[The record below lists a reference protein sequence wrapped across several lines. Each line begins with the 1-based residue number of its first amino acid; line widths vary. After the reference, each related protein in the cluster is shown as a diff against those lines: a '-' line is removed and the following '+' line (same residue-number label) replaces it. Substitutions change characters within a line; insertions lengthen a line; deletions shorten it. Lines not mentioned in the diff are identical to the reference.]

1 MQGETIMEVLHER
14 CAGLDIHK
22 RTIAACVIVPGSGKQ
37 PSKQI
42 RMFGTMSAD
51 LLALGDWLSEQGVT
65 HVAMEATG
73 SFWHPIYNLLE
84 DRFELLLA
92 NARHIKAVPGR
103 KTDVHACEW
112 IADLLRH
119 GLLRA
124 SFVPPRP
131 QRELRELT
139 RYRASLIHERTRV
152 VQRLQKTL
160 EAANVKLASVATDIL
175 GKSGRDMLEA
185 LVAGTTDAQVLA
197 DLAQGKLRAK
207 LPELERALAGRF
219 GAHQRF
225 LVAQQLAHIDFLDE
239 TIARLS
245 QEIADRLQP
254 FEDQIDR
261 LDGIPGVGR
270 RTAEVLLAEIGT
282 DLSRFP
288 SAAHLASWAGMCPG
302 NEESAGK
309 RLSGKTRKGN
319 AWLRVALIEAAQ
331 AAARKKD
338 SYLSA
343 QFRRLTARRGR
354 KKAAVAV
361 GHTILVIAYWLLTRP
376 DLYHDLGST
385 YFDEHDRTRV
395 QRRLVHRLE
404 ALGYSV
410 QLKPRAA

>member
-1 MQGETIMEVLHER
+1 MEVLYER

-22 RTIAACVIVPGSGKQ
+22 RSIVAGVIVPGAGKQ
-37 PSKQI
+37 PAKQI
-42 RMFGTMSAD
+42 RSFGTMSRD
-51 LLALGDWLSEQGVT
+51 LLALGDWLSEQQVS
-65 HVAMEATG
+65 HVGMEATG
-73 SFWHPIYNLLE
+73 SFWQPIYNLLE

-103 KTDVHACEW
+103 KTDVHDSEW

-139 RYRASLIHERTRV
+139 RYRSSLIHERTRV

-160 EAANVKLASVATDIL
+160 EGANVKLGSVATDIL

-185 LVAGTTDAQVLA
+185 LVGGATDAKVLA
-197 DLAQGKLRAK
+197 DLAQGKLRSK
-207 LPELERALAGRF
+207 LTQLEQALTGCF
-219 GAHQRF
+219 GTHQRF

-245 QEIADRLQP
+245 DEVAERLHP
-254 FEDQIDR
+254 VDEQIER

-282 DLSRFP
+282 DMARFP
-288 SAAHLASWAGMCPG
+288 SAAHLSSWAGMCPG

-309 RLSGKTRKGN
+309 RLSSKTRKGN
-319 AWLRVALIEAAQ
+319 CWLRVALIEAAQ

-343 QFRRLTARRGR
+343 QFHRLTARRGR

-361 GHTILVIAYWLLTRP
+361 GHSILVIAYWLLTRP
-376 DLYHDLGST
+376 DLYQDLGST
-385 YFDEHDRTRV
+385 YFDDRDRTRV
-395 QRRLVHRLE
+395 ERRLVHRLE
-404 ALGYSV
+404 GLGYTV
-410 QLKPRAA
+410 ELKPRAA

>member
-1 MQGETIMEVLHER
+1 MIMEVLYER

-22 RTIAACVIVPGSGKQ
+22 RTIAACVVVPGKGSQ
-37 PSKQI
+37 PSKEI

-51 LLALGDWLSEQGVT
+51 LVALGDWLNERGVS

-103 KTDVHACEW
+103 KTDVHDCEW

-119 GLLRA
+119 GLIRA

-139 RYRASLIHERTRV
+139 RYRTSLIHERTRV
-152 VQRLQKTL
+152 AQRLQKTL
-160 EAANVKLASVATDIL
+160 EAANVKLASVAADIL

-185 LVAGTTDAQVLA
+185 LVAGTTDAHVLA
-197 DLAQGKLRAK
+197 DLARGKMRAK
-207 LPELERALAGRF
+207 LPELERALSGRF
-219 GAHQRF
+219 GPHQCF

-239 TIARLS
+239 VIDRLS
-245 QEIADRLQP
+245 DEVAERLRPAD
-254 FEDQIDR
+254 EQIDR
-261 LDGIPGVGR
+261 LDSIPGVGR
-270 RTAEVLLAEIGT
+270 RTAEILLAEIGT
-282 DLSRFP
+282 DVGRFP
-288 SAAHLASWAGMCPG
+288 TAAHLASWAGMCPG
-302 NEESAGK
+302 NNESAGK

-319 AWLRVALIEAAQ
+319 TWVRVALIEAAQ

-376 DLYHDLGST
+376 DLYHELGST
-385 YFDEHDRTRV
+385 YFDERDRTRV

-410 QLKPRAA
+410 ELTPHAA

>member
-1 MQGETIMEVLHER
+1 MEVLYER

-22 RTIAACVIVPGSGKQ
+22 RSIVACVIVPGAGKQ
-37 PSKQI
+37 PAKQI
-42 RMFGTMSAD
+42 RSFGTMSRD
-51 LLALGDWLSEQGVT
+51 LLALGDWLSEQQVS
-65 HVAMEATG
+65 HVGMEATG
-73 SFWHPIYNLLE
+73 SFWQPIYNLLE

-103 KTDVHACEW
+103 KTDVHDSEW

-124 SFVPPRP
+124 SFVPPRA

-139 RYRASLIHERTRV
+139 RYRTSLIHERTRV

-160 EAANVKLASVATDIL
+160 EGANVKLGSVATDIL
-175 GKSGRDMLEA
+175 GKSGRDMLES
-185 LVAGTTDAQVLA
+185 LVGGTTDAKVLA
-197 DLAQGKLRAK
+197 DLAQGKLRSK
-207 LPELERALAGRF
+207 LAELEQALTGRF
-219 GAHQRF
+219 GSHQRF

-245 QEIADRLQP
+245 VEVAERLRP
-254 FEDQIDR
+254 VDEQIER

-282 DLSRFP
+282 DMARFP
-288 SAAHLASWAGMCPG
+288 NAAHLSSWAGMCPG

-309 RLSGKTRKGN
+309 RLSSKTRKGN
-319 AWLRVALIEAAQ
+319 SWLRVALIEAAQ

-361 GHTILVIAYWLLTRP
+361 GHSILVIAWWLLTRP
-376 DLYHDLGST
+376 DLYQDLGST
-385 YFDEHDRTRV
+385 YFDDRDRTRV
-395 QRRLVHRLE
+395 ERRLVHRLE
-404 ALGYSV
+404 GLGYTV
-410 QLKPRAA
+410 ELKPRAA